1 MNILLV
7 EDELEL
13 SKALCAILK
22 NSGYNTYP
30 ANDGI
35 MAEDMLKKMSF
46 DCVLLDIMLPRKDG
60 FEVLKDMRKRGDM
73 TPVIVLTA
81 KSQTQDKV
89 TGLDLGADD
98 YLAKPF
104 ETEELLARLRA
115 QTRRHKKEDGLLRFK
130 DIILDKNTYTLKSD
144 KNEVLLSGTE
154 YKVLHMLMQH
164 KNEIISTEQF
174 MEELWGDEKDVE
186 INVVWVYISQ
196 LRKKIQQVSDCVQIK
211 ANRGRGYILVN
222 KDA

>member
-1 MNILLV
+1 M
-7 EDELEL
+7 
-13 SKALCAILK
+13 
-22 NSGYNTYP
+22 
-30 ANDGI
+30 
-35 MAEDMLKKMSF
+35 
-46 DCVLLDIMLPRKDG
+46 
-60 FEVLKDMRKRGDM
+60 
-73 TPVIVLTA
+73 
-81 KSQTQDKV
+81 
-89 TGLDLGADD
+89 
-98 YLAKPF
+98 
-104 ETEELLARLRA
+104 
-115 QTRRHKKEDGLLRFK
+115 
-130 DIILDKNTYTLKSD
+130 KSD

-174 MEELWGDEKDVE
+174 MEEIWGDEKDVE

>member
-1 MNILLV
+1 MNVLLV

-130 DIILDKNTYTLKSD
+130 DIVLDKNTYTLKSD
-144 KNEVLLSGTE
+144 RNEVLLSGTE
-154 YKVLHMLMQH
+154 YKVLPMLMQH

-174 MEELWGDEKDVE
+174 MEELWGEEKDVE